1 MFFEGSDKNFPLL
14 KHSTLKLTMLL
25 VLTSTARASEIHLLD
40 VRLLVKHSSGYIFQ
54 FRKKTPKNQNKV
66 NQGLLLIFLHWLK
79 TKNLCLSSHWFILEK
94 NEYHARKNHISC
106 KILLK
111 LAQQFPQQHYQNV
124 LWKCLVCSSGI
135 DAN

>member
-1 MFFEGSDKNFPLL
+1 MFLEGSDKDFPSL

-25 VLTSTARASEIHLLD
+25 VCFYCKSIRNPFTWCKAFSETFLRLHFPVSKKNTKKSKQGKLRTLINFSPLTEN
-40 VRLLVKHSSGYIFQ
+40 
-54 FRKKTPKNQNKV
+54 KK
-66 NQGLLLIFLHWLK
+66 
-79 TKNLCLSSHWFILEK
+79 LCLSSHWFILEK

-111 LAQQFPQQHYQNV
+111 LAQQFPQQHYQDV
-124 LWKCLVCSSGI
+124 LWKYLLCSSGI